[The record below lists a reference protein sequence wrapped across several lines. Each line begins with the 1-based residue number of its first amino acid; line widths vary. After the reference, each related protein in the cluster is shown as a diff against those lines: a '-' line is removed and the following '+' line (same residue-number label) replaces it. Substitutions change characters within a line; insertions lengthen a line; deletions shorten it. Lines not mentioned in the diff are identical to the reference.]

1 MPENDTVLA
10 MIILR
15 LFIAV
20 ISFITAGLMYFFG
33 TVAFALRINSLIGLI
48 NYLTLTTICMLGI
61 TCMSKTI
68 PFGKLIAM
76 LAGFFLIL
84 WGTMK

>member
-1 MPENDTVLA
+1 MLENDTVLA
-10 MIILR
+10 MLLLR

-20 ISFITAGLMYFFG
+20 ISFFTAGLMYFFG
-33 TVAFALRINSLIGLI
+33 TVTFALRINSLIGLI

-61 TCMSKTI
+61 TCMAKTI
-68 PFGKLIAM
+68 PLSKLIAM